1 MALKINADGE
11 SFYPLYDNGRSLFY
25 EDTEDMVRAAVED
38 PAGHATAFGYAGTYW
53 DHVRDIAARGVER
66 GSLAHHEVPERTVKA
81 LLEEAGFSGYRL
93 AGAREWIMRALAM
106 VRALGNRGR

>member
-53 DHVRDIAARGVER
+53 DHVRDIAARTMSSV
-66 GSLAHHEVPERTVKA
+66 S
-81 LLEEAGFSGYRL
+81 S
-93 AGAREWIMRALAM
+93 
-106 VRALGNRGR
+106 